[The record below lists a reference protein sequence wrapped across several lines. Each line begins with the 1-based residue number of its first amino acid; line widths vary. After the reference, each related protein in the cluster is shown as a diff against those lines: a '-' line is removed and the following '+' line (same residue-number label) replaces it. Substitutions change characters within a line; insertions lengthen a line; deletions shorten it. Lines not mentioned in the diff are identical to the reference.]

1 MKTALLAMVLLT
13 GCASLPQG
21 VEMTEDERAA
31 CAAAGCAVWTLEE
44 LQRLVGIAMQKGYAA
59 GRQSL

>member
-13 GCASLPQG
+13 GCASMPQG

-31 CAAAGCAVWTLEE
+31 CAAAGCTVWALEE

>member
-1 MKTALLAMVLLT
+1 MVLLT
-13 GCASLPQG
+13 GCASMPQG

-31 CAAAGCAVWTLEE
+31 CAAAGCTVWALEE

>member
-31 CAAAGCAVWTLEE
+31 CAAAGCTVWTLEE

>member
-31 CAAAGCAVWTLEE
+31 CAAATARTQGEVLLLPPNTRYL
-44 LQRLVGIAMQKGYAA
+44 LPVR
-59 GRQSL
+59 S